1 MFYQLV
7 LQNHVDDLDR
17 SSWSIQ
23 PPGVVGRDASS
34 QVCIDHPSISRQHC
48 QFSLNG
54 EGTLVVKDLESTNGI
69 YVDDK
74 RVKHAALMPGQ
85 VIQIGAL
92 MLRVEITSGAGPIPK
107 TSGKPKGNVNV
118 TQPMKTVR
126 PEPPPTPPKT
136 EKPWWKKLFE

>member
-1 MFYQLV
+1 MYYQLI
-7 LQNHVDDLDR
+7 LQNHVEDLDR
-17 SSWSIQ
+17 STWTIQ
-23 PPGVVGRDASS
+23 PPGVVGRDSNC

-74 RVKHAALMPGQ
+74 RIKHAALMPGQ
-85 VIQIGAL
+85 VLQIGAL
-92 MLRVEITSGAGPIPK
+92 QLHVEFTSGGGPVPK
-107 TSGKPKGNVNV
+107 LGSKPKGNVNA

-126 PEPPPTPPKT
+126 PEPAPTSMA
-136 EKPWWKKLFE
+136 EKPWWRKLFE